1 MIITLNIIHYM
12 FWCVTLKEKMK
23 KKWESIEM
31 MSQLK
36 VSFNPFDKE

>member
-1 MIITLNIIHYM
+1 MSHIERKN
-12 FWCVTLKEKMK
+12 EKKM
-23 KKWESIEM
+23 WESIEM

>member
-23 KKWESIEM
+23 KIRESIEM

-36 VSFNPFDKE
+36 VSFDPFDKE